1 MTGEGESSQI
11 PNIPDNTIPET
22 DSSADKDITDTDSKE
37 PDTIY
42 TYYEKVYADP
52 ADSIFWYGF
61 GQGIMQFFTG
71 SNTSLAMHMSDE
83 FCHEWDY
90 ITGQYELVLHSEALP
105 DDAGKEESEYNSR
118 SRSRKRSIVIPDN
131 AEYTPV
137 TRTEYELTYYVNN
150 VNTNNTQVLMEY
162 DENGTLKNSY
172 TYGNERISIDS
183 EEEKDYYLYDG
194 RGSVSQVVNAN
205 EIVEAYTYDP
215 FGNVTGGAPDFESFY
230 GYNAE
235 ETNPVTGLQY
245 LRARYYDST
254 TGRFSTADSYLGDV
268 TNPLTLNRY
277 IYTLNNPVMYN
288 DPSGHIPKW
297 LKKVVNSVKETAEE
311 ITEWAE
317 ETADKV
323 YNWGKKTS
331 EKIYNTATKTAS
343 SAKKW
348 ANSNIIKPAKIQ

>member
-1 MTGEGESSQI
+1 
-11 PNIPDNTIPET
+11 
-22 DSSADKDITDTDSKE
+22 
-37 PDTIY
+37 
-42 TYYEKVYADP
+42 
-52 ADSIFWYGF
+52 
-61 GQGIMQFFTG
+61 
-71 SNTSLAMHMSDE
+71 MSDE
-83 FCHEWDY
+83 FCHTWDY

-105 DDAGKEESEYNSR
+105 DDEGKKESEYNSR
-118 SRSRKRSIVIPDN
+118 RRSRKRSIVIPDN

-194 RGSVSQVVNAN
+194 RGSVSQVVNAD
-205 EIVEAYTYDP
+205 EIVEAYIYDP
-215 FGNVTGGAPDFESFY
+215 FGNVTCGAPDFESFY

-245 LRARYYDST
+245 LRARYYDSGN
-254 TGRFSTADSYLGDV
+254 GRFCVADSYLGDV

-288 DPSGHIPKW
+288 DPSGHF
-297 LKKVVNSVKETAEE
+297 VKGIADIWDGIKEGAEN
-311 ITEWAE
+311 IAEWAE
-317 ETADKV
+317 ETGDKI
-323 YNWGKKTS
+323 YNWGKKQQIKYTILQPGTYLP
-331 EKIYNTATKTAS
+331 EKN
-343 SAKKW
+343 
-348 ANSNIIKPAKIQ
+348 